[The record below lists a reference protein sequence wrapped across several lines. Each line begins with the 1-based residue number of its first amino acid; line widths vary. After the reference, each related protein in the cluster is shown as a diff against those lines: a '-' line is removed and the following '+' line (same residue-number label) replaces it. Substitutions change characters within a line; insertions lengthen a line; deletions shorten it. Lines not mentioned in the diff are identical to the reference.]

1 VKSPNCRHFVS
12 DVWTTGLG
20 HGARSRVSPDNES
33 CLFAGTLRD
42 GSDGTRTRD
51 LRRDRPNQAPR
62 RLVTYSSERRP
73 LQVFFRTS
81 QPGAAWLSQSSNRR
95 LGHEWATKS
104 CRRRQRGA
112 GPRSDRDPLAERRQ
126 HRSEIALPGQDRS
139 QPPGRAELEGQS
151 SLTRPRF
158 LPREVPKPK
167 FPHQAEGGHSP
178 WCFRR
183 ARLSQSRNQRSE
195 REQVCVGDRLTC
207 GEAATAVGVALPS
220 TAATPPGETTPTE

>member
-158 LPREVPKPK
+158 PPREV
-167 FPHQAEGGHSP
+167 HQAKVSAPGRGGPLSVVFSTSTFVTIAESAIRARASMRWRP
-178 WCFRR
+178 PDVRRGRYRGRRR
-183 ARLSQSRNQRSE
+183 APVDS
-195 REQVCVGDRLTC
+195 GY
-207 GEAATAVGVALPS
+207 TAQ
-220 TAATPPGETTPTE
+220 